1 MPTVSVCVT
10 LQSGKLQLAGT
21 VAAGVPVLTSVQG
34 CSFSVPACLRGP
46 VLVFQA
52 APSPSLLPAV
62 VGQFVCC
69 LLYTSPSP
77 RDSTQSR
84 MPSSA

>member
-1 MPTVSVCVT
+1 MCVT
-10 LQSGKLQLAGT
+10 LQSGKLQLEGT

-62 VGQFVCC
+62 VGQFVCVC
-69 LLYTSPSP
+69 VCVCVCVSEREREIGYLLPIQP
-77 RDSTQSR
+77 
-84 MPSSA
+84 